1 MWKSQKQI
9 DNEKDEEIKSLKKVV
24 TEMYNDEDMYL
35 YAIYYKNSLIN
46 TPLNI
51 LTPQKWFEQF
61 KKQ

>member
-51 LTPQKWFEQF
+51 LSPREWFNKF
-61 KKQ
+61 NIK